1 VSEKDSVFRNKLL
14 NFIKDEINPNLA
26 AHGGWIEVKTIN
38 ENTGVIEVTMG
49 GGCHGC
55 AASALTVQHG
65 IKTALMQEFSEITEV
80 VDVTEHATGENPFFM
95 GDPFK

>member
-1 VSEKDSVFRNKLL
+1 MDDTFQKKLL
-14 NFIKDEINPNLA
+14 EFIKDDINSSLA
-26 AHGGWIEVKTIN
+26 SHGGWIEVKSIDK
-38 ENTGVIEVTMG
+38 NTGVVEVTMG

-55 AASALTVQHG
+55 AASAATMQHG
-65 IKTALMQEFSEITEV
+65 IKTALMEKFPEITEV

>member
-1 VSEKDSVFRNKLL
+1 MDNTFQKKLL
-14 NFIKDEINPNLA
+14 EFGKDNINPSLA
-26 AHGGWIEVKTIN
+26 SHGGWIEVKTIN
-38 ENTGVIEVTMG
+38 EDTGVIEVTMG

-55 AASALTVQHG
+55 AASAFTVQNG

-80 VDVTEHATGENPFFM
+80 VDITEHATGENPFFM